1 MHRSVIILII
11 VVLGLLHT
19 RSAHGQNITINNDL
33 TFGDVFPGI
42 PKTISK
48 YTPGAAAE
56 FLITGTAGAEVSLD
70 FTLPTYMNDGGYN
83 MQLVFRETDCAMDS
97 SASPDQTDPGHDN
110 QDPWHTMTY
119 RLGSSGLT
127 IWLGGMVVPKLKQ
140 GQGNYSGTIVLTVMY
155 TGN

>member
-1 MHRSVIILII
+1 MYRRGIILFFVIL
-11 VVLGLLHT
+11 VFLYAPPV
-19 RSAHGQNITINNDL
+19 HGQNITINNDL

-56 FLITGTAGAEVSLD
+56 FLISGTAGAEVTLD
-70 FTLPTYMNDGGYN
+70 FTLPTYINDGGYN

-110 QDPWHTMTY
+110 QDPWHTITY

-127 IWLGGMVVPKLKQ
+127 VWLGGMVVPGLKQ
-140 GQGNYSGTIVLTVMY
+140 RQGNYSGTIVLTVMY